1 VIVQGEEAEVVV
13 IAQAEVAVIVQEV
26 EEAEVVVIAQE
37 AEVPVIAQVEVVVVV
52 QEVEVVVIVQ
62 EVEVAV
68 IVQEVVAQ
76 AWIVRAQVVQRLPV
90 HHLTRTFYQ
99 IKHQVS
105 DIPNILIPQ
114 RNPFRRRYCGAPPF
128 HR

>member
-1 VIVQGEEAEVVV
+1 V
-13 IAQAEVAVIVQEV
+13 IAQA
-26 EEAEVVVIAQE
+26 
-37 AEVPVIAQVEVVVVV
+37 EVVVVV

-68 IVQEVVAQ
+68 IAQEAVAQ
-76 AWIVRAQVVQRLPV
+76 ARVVRVQAVQQLPV
-90 HHLTRTFYQ
+90 HHPPHTFYQ
-99 IKHQVS
+99 IKHQES

-114 RNPFRRRYCGAPPF
+114 RNPFRRRYYGAPPF

>member
-1 VIVQGEEAEVVV
+1 L
-13 IAQAEVAVIVQEV
+13 IAQR
-26 EEAEVVVIAQE
+26 VV
-37 AEVPVIAQVEVVVVV
+37 VIAQVEVVVVV
-52 QEVEVVVIVQ
+52 QEVEVALIAQ
-62 EVEVAV
+62 AEVAR
-68 IVQEVVAQ
+68 
-76 AWIVRAQVVQRLPV
+76 AWIVQAQVVQRLPV
-90 HHLTRTFYQ
+90 HHPTPTFYQ

>member
-1 VIVQGEEAEVVV
+1 VVPLHVISEAVLVPPLIAQRVVV
-13 IAQAEVAVIVQEV
+13 IV
-26 EEAEVVVIAQE
+26 
-37 AEVPVIAQVEVVVVV
+37 QVEVVVVV

-90 HHLTRTFYQ
+90 HHLTPTFYQ

>member
-1 VIVQGEEAEVVV
+1 VVIVQVEGAEVVV
-13 IAQAEVAVIVQEV
+13 IA
-26 EEAEVVVIAQE
+26 
-37 AEVPVIAQVEVVVVV
+37 
-52 QEVEVVVIVQ
+52 Q

-76 AWIVRAQVVQRLPV
+76 ARIVRAQAVQQLPV
-90 HHLTRTFYQ
+90 HHPPPTFYQ

-114 RNPFRRRYCGAPPF
+114 RNPFRRRYCGALPF

>member
-1 VIVQGEEAEVVV
+1 LIAQRVVV
-13 IAQAEVAVIVQEV
+13 IAQAEVAVV
-26 EEAEVVVIAQE
+26 AQE
-37 AEVPVIAQVEVVVVV
+37 AEVPVIAQVEVPVVV
-52 QEVEVVVIVQ
+52 QELEVVVIAQ
-62 EVEVAV
+62 EVEVAL
-68 IVQEVVAQ
+68 IVQEEVAR

-90 HHLTRTFYQ
+90 HHPPPTFYQ

>member
-1 VIVQGEEAEVVV
+1 LIAQRVLV
-13 IAQAEVAVIVQEV
+13 IAQAEVVVVVQE
-26 EEAEVVVIAQE
+26 E

-52 QEVEVVVIVQ
+52 QEVEVVETVQEVEVVVIVQ

-68 IVQEVVAQ
+68 IAQEVVAQ
-76 AWIVRAQVVQRLPV
+76 AWIVRAQVVQRLP
-90 HHLTRTFYQ
+90 Q

-105 DIPNILIPQ
+105 DIPNTLIPQ
-114 RNPFRRRYCGAPPF
+114 RNPFRRRSCGAPPF

>member
-1 VIVQGEEAEVVV
+1 LIAQRVVV
-13 IAQAEVAVIVQEV
+13 IAQAEVS
-26 EEAEVVVIAQE
+26 
-37 AEVPVIAQVEVVVVV
+37 VVV

-68 IVQEVVAQ
+68 IAQEAVAQ
-76 AWIVRAQVVQRLPV
+76 ARVVRVQAVQQLPV
-90 HHLTRTFYQ
+90 HHPTPTFYQ
-99 IKHQVS
+99 IKRQVS

-128 HR
+128 HQ

>member
-1 VIVQGEEAEVVV
+1 VVVVQEVEVVV
-13 IAQAEVAVIVQEV
+13 IAQVEVAVIVQEV
-26 EEAEVVVIAQE
+26 EEAEVVVIAQ
-37 AEVPVIAQVEVVVVV
+37 AEVVVVV

-62 EVEVAV
+62 EVEVALIAQV
-68 IVQEVVAQ
+68 EVAQVWIVQ
-76 AWIVRAQVVQRLPV
+76 AQVVQRLPV
-90 HHLTRTFYQ
+90 HHPTPTFYQ

-114 RNPFRRRYCGAPPF
+114 RNPFRRRSCGAPPF

>member
-1 VIVQGEEAEVVV
+1 LEAVRVPPLIAQRVVV
-13 IAQAEVAVIVQEV
+13 IAQV
-26 EEAEVVVIAQE
+26 EVVVVAQE
-37 AEVPVIAQVEVVVVV
+37 AEVPVIAQVEVPVV
-52 QEVEVVVIVQ
+52 VQ

-68 IVQEVVAQ
+68 IVQEEVAR

-90 HHLTRTFYQ
+90 HHPPHTFYQ
-99 IKHQVS
+99 IKRQVS

-128 HR
+128 HQ

>member
-1 VIVQGEEAEVVV
+1 
-13 IAQAEVAVIVQEV
+13 
-26 EEAEVVVIAQE
+26 
-37 AEVPVIAQVEVVVVV
+37 VIAQVEVVVVV
-52 QEVEVVVIVQ
+52 QEVEVALIAQ
-62 EVEVAV
+62 EE
-68 IVQEVVAQ
+68 VAQ
-76 AWIVRAQVVQRLPV
+76 AWIVQAQVVQRLPV
-90 HHLTRTFYQ
+90 HHPPPTFYQ

>member
-1 VIVQGEEAEVVV
+1 VVVQGE
-13 IAQAEVAVIVQEV
+13 
-26 EEAEVVVIAQE
+26 EVVVIAQE

-52 QEVEVVVIVQ
+52 QEVEVVVIAQ
-62 EVEVAV
+62 VEVALIAQV
-68 IVQEVVAQ
+68 EVAQ
-76 AWIVRAQVVQRLPV
+76 VWIVRAQVVQRLPV

>member
-1 VIVQGEEAEVVV
+1 LIAQRVVV
-13 IAQAEVAVIVQEV
+13 IAQAEVAVIVQEG

-37 AEVPVIAQVEVVVVV
+37 AEVAVIVQVEVVVVV

-62 EVEVAV
+62 VEVAV
-68 IVQEVVAQ
+68 VVQEVVAQ
-76 AWIVRAQVVQRLPV
+76 ARVVRVQAVQQLPV
-90 HHLTRTFYQ
+90 HHPTPTFYQ

-105 DIPNILIPQ
+105 DIPNTLIPQ
-114 RNPFRRRYCGAPPF
+114 RNPFRRRYYGAPPF

>member
-1 VIVQGEEAEVVV
+1 MIAQAEVVVIVQGEG
-13 IAQAEVAVIVQEV
+13 
-26 EEAEVVVIAQE
+26 AEVVVIAQE
-37 AEVPVIAQVEVVVVV
+37 AEVPVIAQVEVVVIV
-52 QEVEVVVIVQ
+52 QEVEVV
-62 EVEVAV
+62 ET
-68 IVQEVVAQ
+68 VQEVVAQ
-76 AWIVRAQVVQRLPV
+76 ARVVRAQAVQQLPV

-114 RNPFRRRYCGAPPF
+114 RNPFRRRYCGALPF